1 MKEIIIMRKFIAAF
15 FFAATFVL
23 TSTIYSQRFPSGF
36 DIFEKA
42 KNAVAIIHVYDENRN
57 LLRIGAGFT
66 YTPDGQIVTTYNLV
80 SNGTYVKIKVNDQE
94 FIPLAIYKIDR
105 RRDIIVYKVDGNNL
119 PFLSVANSDNV
130 KVGDRIFTIGN
141 PKGFERSFSEGL
153 ISAKR
158 DFGAGK
164 VYFQFTGPTTEGMEG
179 SPLLNENGEV
189 IGIISSRPYME
200 RDLNFAI
207 QINSIKEILEST
219 EVKNYSVP
227 NFFVYEKPLTNFNL
241 GLSYESMGNHAT
253 AIWYYLKSLK
263 DEVTPETYRRLA
275 YCHEQLGNFKIAES
289 YYRKAKELEESS
301 SK

>member
-1 MKEIIIMRKFIAAF
+1 MKKNIS
-15 FFAATFVL
+15 TFVL
-23 TSTIYSQRFPSGF
+23 VLLCAILSNLYSQQYPSGYQ
-36 DIFEKA
+36 IFEKA
-42 KNAVAIIHVYDENRN
+42 KNAVAIINVYDENRN
-57 LLRIGAGFT
+57 LMRIGAGFT

-80 SNGTYVKIKVNDQE
+80 NGGTYVKIKVNDKE
-94 FIPLAIYKIDR
+94 YVPVAIYKLDR
-105 RRDIIVYKVDGNNL
+105 RRDVIVYKIDDNGL

-130 KVGDRIFTIGN
+130 KIGDRVFTIGN
-141 PKGFERSFSEGL
+141 PLGFERSFSEDI

-179 SPLLNENGEV
+179 SPLLNENGAV
-189 IGIISSRPYME
+189 IGIISSRSYMDK
-200 RDLNFAI
+200 DLNFAI
-207 QINSIKEILEST
+207 QINSVREILEST

-241 GLSYESMGNHAT
+241 GLSYESMGDHAT

-275 YCHEQLGNFKIAES
+275 YCHEQLGNFKTAES
-289 YYRKAKELEESS
+289 YYRKAKELEERR
-301 SK
+301 

>member
-1 MKEIIIMRKFIAAF
+1 MKKNIS
-15 FFAATFVL
+15 TFVL
-23 TSTIYSQRFPSGF
+23 VLLCAILSNLYSQQYPSGYQ
-36 DIFEKA
+36 IFEKA
-42 KNAVAIIHVYDENRN
+42 KNAVAIINVYDENRN
-57 LLRIGAGFT
+57 LMRIGAGFT

-80 SNGTYVKIKVNDQE
+80 NGGTYVKIKVNDKE
-94 FIPLAIYKIDR
+94 YVPVAIYKIDR
-105 RRDIIVYKVDGNNL
+105 RRDVIVYKIDDNGL

-130 KVGDRIFTIGN
+130 KIGDRVFTIGN
-141 PKGFERSFSEGL
+141 PLGFERSFSEGI

-179 SPLLNENGEV
+179 SPLLNENGDV
-189 IGIISSRPYME
+189 IGIISSRSYMDK
-200 RDLNFAI
+200 DLNFAI
-207 QINSIKEILEST
+207 QINSVREILEST

-241 GLSYESMGNHAT
+241 GLSYESMGDHAT

-275 YCHEQLGNFKIAES
+275 YCHEQLGNFKTAES
-289 YYRKAKELEESS
+289 YYRKAKELEERR
-301 SK
+301 

>member
-1 MKEIIIMRKFIAAF
+1 MKKNFLLVASIVLMLIATNLF
-15 FFAATFVL
+15 
-23 TSTIYSQRFPSGF
+23 SQKMPSGY

-42 KNAVAIIHVYDENRN
+42 KNAVAIINVYDEKRN
-57 LLRIGAGFT
+57 LIRIGAGFT

-80 SNGTYVKIKVNDQE
+80 SGGTYVKIKVNDKE
-94 FIPLAIYKIDR
+94 YVPMAIYKIDR
-105 RRDIIVYKVDGNNL
+105 RRDVVVYKIDDNGL
-119 PFLSVANSDNV
+119 PFLSVANSDYV
-130 KVGDRIFTIGN
+130 KVGDRVFTIGN
-141 PKGFERSFSEGL
+141 PLGFERSFTEGI

-179 SPLLNENGEV
+179 SPLLNDNGDV
-189 IGIISSRPYME
+189 IGIISSRSYME

-219 EVKNYSVP
+219 EIKNYSVP
-227 NFFVYEKPLTNFNL
+227 NFFVYEKPLTNYNL
-241 GLSYESMGNHAT
+241 GLSYESMGDHAT

-275 YCHEQLGNFKIAES
+275 YCHEQLGNFKTALS
-289 YYRKAKELEESS
+289 YYKKAKELEEV
-301 SK
+301 K

>member
-1 MKEIIIMRKFIAAF
+1 MKKNLYLIVFILSI
-15 FFAATFVL
+15 FVVAK
-23 TSTIYSQRFPSGF
+23 IYSQQFPSGYE
-36 DIFEKA
+36 IFEKA
-42 KNAVAIIHVYDENRN
+42 KNAVAIINVYDENRN

-80 SNGTYVKIKVNDQE
+80 NGGTYVKIKVNDKE
-94 FIPLAIYKIDR
+94 YVPVAIYKIDR
-105 RRDIIVYKVDGNNL
+105 RRDVIVYKIDDNGL

-130 KVGDRIFTIGN
+130 KVGDKVFTIGN
-141 PKGFERSFSEGL
+141 PLGFERSFTEGI

-179 SPLLNENGEV
+179 SPLLNDHGDV
-189 IGIISSRPYME
+189 IGIISSRSYMDK
-200 RDLNFAI
+200 DLNFAI
-207 QINSIKEILEST
+207 QINSIREILEST

-241 GLSYESMGNHAT
+241 GLSYESMGDHAT

-289 YYRKAKELEESS
+289 YYKKAKELEER
-301 SK
+301 K

>member
-1 MKEIIIMRKFIAAF
+1 MKKNLLLIAFGLSF
-15 FFAATFVL
+15 FLATK
-23 TSTIYSQRFPSGF
+23 IYSQQFPSGYE
-36 DIFEKA
+36 IFEKA
-42 KNAVAIIHVYDENRN
+42 KNAVAIINVYDENRN
-57 LLRIGAGFT
+57 LMRIGAGFT

-80 SNGTYVKIKVNDQE
+80 NGGTYVKIKVNDRE
-94 FIPLAIYKIDR
+94 YVPVAIYKIDR
-105 RRDIIVYKVDGNNL
+105 RRDVIVYKIDDNGL

-130 KVGDRIFTIGN
+130 KVGDRVFTIGN
-141 PKGFERSFSEGL
+141 PLGFERSFTEGI

-179 SPLLNENGEV
+179 SPLLDEFGNV
-189 IGIISSRPYME
+189 IGIISSRSYM
-200 RDLNFAI
+200 DKNLNFAI
-207 QINSIKEILEST
+207 QINSIREILEST

-241 GLSYESMGNHAT
+241 GLSYESMGDHAT

-289 YYRKAKELEESS
+289 YYKKAKELEES
-301 SK
+301 K

>member
-1 MKEIIIMRKFIAAF
+1 MNKILFTVASSLLVI
-15 FFAATFVL
+15 L
-23 TSTIYSQRFPSGF
+23 TTNLFSQETLSGY

-42 KNAVAIIHVYDENRN
+42 KNAVAIINVYDEKRN
-57 LLRIGAGFT
+57 LMRIGAGFT

-80 SNGTYVKIKVNDQE
+80 SGGTYVKIKVNDKE
-94 FIPLAIYKIDR
+94 YVPMAIYKLDR
-105 RRDIIVYKVDGNNL
+105 RRDVVVYKIDDDGL
-119 PFLSVANSDNV
+119 PFLSVANSDYV
-130 KVGDRIFTIGN
+130 KVGDRVFTIGN
-141 PKGFERSFSEGL
+141 PLGFERSLTEGI

-179 SPLLNENGEV
+179 SPLLNENGDV
-189 IGIISSRPYME
+189 IGVISSRSYMD

-219 EVKNYSVP
+219 DVKNYFVP
-227 NFFVYEKPLTNFNL
+227 NFFVYEKPLTNYNL
-241 GLSYESMGNHAT
+241 GLSYESMGDHAT

-275 YCHEQLGNFKIAES
+275 YCHEQLGNFKTALS
-289 YYRKAKELEESS
+289 YYKKARELEET
-301 SK
+301 K

>member
-1 MKEIIIMRKFIAAF
+1 MNKILFTVASSLLVI
-15 FFAATFVL
+15 L
-23 TSTIYSQRFPSGF
+23 TTNLFSQETLSGY

-42 KNAVAIIHVYDENRN
+42 KNAVAIINVYDEKRN
-57 LLRIGAGFT
+57 LMRIGAGFT

-80 SNGTYVKIKVNDQE
+80 SGGTYVKIKVNDKE
-94 FIPLAIYKIDR
+94 YVPMAIYKLDR
-105 RRDIIVYKVDGNNL
+105 RRDVVVYKIDDDGL
-119 PFLSVANSDNV
+119 PFLSVANSDYV
-130 KVGDRIFTIGN
+130 KVGDRVFTIGN
-141 PKGFERSFSEGL
+141 PLGFERSLTEGI

-179 SPLLNENGEV
+179 SPLLNENGDV
-189 IGIISSRPYME
+189 IGVISSRSYMD

-219 EVKNYSVP
+219 DVKNYSVP
-227 NFFVYEKPLTNFNL
+227 NFFVYEKPLTNYNL
-241 GLSYESMGNHAT
+241 GLSYESMGDHAT

-275 YCHEQLGNFKIAES
+275 YCHEQLGNFKTALS
-289 YYRKAKELEESS
+289 YYKKARELEET
-301 SK
+301 K

>member
-1 MKEIIIMRKFIAAF
+1 MNKNLQLILF
-15 FFAATFVL
+15 FLLFFV
-23 TSTIYSQRFPSGF
+23 TAKIYSQQFPSGYE
-36 DIFEKA
+36 IFEKA
-42 KNAVAIIHVYDENRN
+42 KNAVAIVNVYDENRN
-57 LLRIGAGFT
+57 LMRIGAGFT

-80 SNGTYVKIKVNDQE
+80 NGGTYVKIKVNDKE
-94 FIPLAIYKIDR
+94 YVPVAIYKIDR
-105 RRDIIVYKVDGNNL
+105 RRDVVVYKIDDNGL

-130 KVGDRIFTIGN
+130 KVGDKVFTIGN
-141 PKGFERSFSEGL
+141 PLGFERSFTEGI

-179 SPLLNENGEV
+179 SPLLDEYGNV
-189 IGIISSRPYME
+189 IGIISSRSYM
-200 RDLNFAI
+200 DKNLNFAI
-207 QINSIKEILEST
+207 QINSIRVILEST

-241 GLSYESMGNHAT
+241 GLSYESMGDHAT

-289 YYRKAKELEESS
+289 YYKKAKELEEN
-301 SK
+301 K